1 MQKKQLYP
9 LLMRRRQAYETSH
22 RRTAEIDILIIQKF
36 HAGKSAVRISM
47 EVPCSEATVYRALN
61 RVTHFLSEEY
71 QPCQTAGLP
80 SDAKKKKS

>member
-1 MQKKQLYP
+1 MC
-9 LLMRRRQAYETSH
+9 RRQAYEASH

-36 HAGKSAVRISM
+36 HAGKGAVQISM

-61 RVTHFLSEEY
+61 RVTRFLSAEHP
-71 QPCQTAGLP
+71 PCQTAGLA